1 MTTNKPIDTYDEI
14 KGMLNKVRKIQQLA
28 KSNTYGLIK
37 EQSSNSAAL
46 GVGTSPDTAPKAP
59 VPVPKFQTGNDRSQ
73 LGDKSADEYSSED
86 QSSENE
92 DVTVIN
98 NVEVEIHSEDP
109 EDLQLS
115 DEEKGKVSQLIDDFR
130 TEVSETAEFSKLDI
144 YSDSAKL
151 AGNIIGMNLNFS
163 FSTGDDTGLY
173 ISNPSLL
180 KIDNDSLTMITKL
193 KTFET
198 KYANTINNLLMNRS
212 TS

>member
-1 MTTNKPIDTYDEI
+1 MIPNKPVDSYDEI
-14 KGMLNKVRKIQQLA
+14 KGMLNKVRKIQLLA
-28 KSNTYGLIK
+28 KPNTYGLIK
-37 EQSSNSAAL
+37 EQSSNPASL

-59 VPVPKFQTGNDRSQ
+59 VPKFQTGNDRSQ
-73 LGDKSADEYSSED
+73 LGAKSADEYSSDD
-86 QSSENE
+86 QSGENE

-98 NVEVEIHSEDP
+98 NVEVKINSEDP

-115 DEEKGKVSQLIDDFR
+115 DEEKGKISQLIDDFR

-151 AGNIIGMNLNFS
+151 TGNIIGMNLNFS

-198 KYANTINNLLMNRS
+198 KYANTINDLLMNRS
-212 TS
+212 TT